1 MRKGL
6 VRQSVF
12 SRMAFRKILASACM
26 IVAACFAF
34 AEIENPFK
42 GADPEE
48 WTQAKSLAPKVD
60 LLPQTNTEKP
70 SLTFLFKSL
79 ETTKNSFTSGNHQYS
94 VPIAV
99 YQERQDKHNKDSTD
113 YDAEVQRYKDD
124 SAAYVAAGGGGTY
137 KEDDP
142 KLAMLQSWHSRLVA
156 WHTRIEAWRTRY
168 NAENAS
174 LKEIKASLTNS
185 MNTAYL
191 DWKRDCSSYN
201 AKAEIALK
209 RAEFDKK
216 IADMQE
222 QIKRD
227 KRALEY
233 YKDKVPG
240 LHADIEAMAKQ
251 ADEAREEGRMA
262 AIDKAIGLALD
273 GAIAS
278 TGARELAARSQLKT
292 VKALLI
298 KNGVKPDDAKKVL
311 KGWFDAPN
319 TVPAIRRQKEM
330 LEQLGLLRDMAAA
343 YDSTTQKQYWQA
355 LTACLGVFVQTPVL
369 KLAITNFEVYSNLM
383 YTGLSYATAKA
394 RVNQYSKL
402 ADADLKAIAKIS
414 TVYQKHVKELV
425 KLKQEREA
433 IGFMD

>member
-1 MRKGL
+1 
-6 VRQSVF
+6 
-12 SRMAFRKILASACM
+12 MARHAVVAHKFIAVVALLALAHSLLIAQ
-26 IVAACFAF
+26 I
-34 AEIENPFK
+34 EIPFK
-42 GADPEE
+42 GADPQE
-48 WTQAKSLAPKVD
+48 WTLAKSLAPKVD

-70 SLTFLFKSL
+70 TLTFLFSRL
-79 ETTKNSFTSGNHQYS
+79 ESTKNSFSSGNHQYS

-99 YQERQDKHNKDSTD
+99 YQERQDKHNKDRSD
-113 YDAEVQRYKDD
+113 YDPELQRYKDD
-124 SAAYVAAGGGGTY
+124 SAAYIAAGGGGTY

-142 KLAMLQSWHSRLVA
+142 KLAMLKA
-156 WHTRIEAWRTRY
+156 WHARLMAWHARIEEWRGRY
-168 NAENAS
+168 IAETEA
-174 LKEIKASLTNS
+174 LKEIRTSLTNS
-185 MNTAYL
+185 MQTAYL
-191 DWKRDCSSYN
+191 DWKGDCSSYV
-201 AKAEIALK
+201 AKAEPALK

-227 KRALEY
+227 RKALEY

-240 LHADIEAMAKQ
+240 LHADVEAMAKD
-251 ADEAREEGRMA
+251 ADQAREDGRMA
-262 AIDKAIGLALD
+262 AIDKAIGLCLD
-273 GAIAS
+273 GAIS
-278 TGARELAARSQLKT
+278 KVGARELAARSQLKT

-298 KNGVKPDDAKKVL
+298 KHGVRPADAKKVL

-319 TVPAIRRQKEM
+319 SVPSIKRTKEM
-330 LEQLGLLRDMAAA
+330 LEQLSLLRDMAAA
-343 YDSTTQKQYWQA
+343 YDSTTKQQYWEA

-433 IGFMD
+433 IGFFD